1 MNPFRTA
8 AFRVL
13 AIGLA
18 LPLAALFWTVGCDVD
33 STDSTT
39 GVLSDDGGILS
50 FAGLYMNANNSDSNV
65 YPLVF
70 PEGKQSGTVLTWL
83 RILQYGSVLEA
94 YDNAGLTWTGSVSF
108 NSGTATFSLKGRTTA
123 GQSVE
128 IFGTLVGG
136 ATNTSE
142 PQATMDASWIE
153 PNFYGNI
160 RAKASVAPVA
170 TNSPTTNITSSVRI
184 NPRPAITLSAGN
196 LSTNFSATGGSGNY
210 TWSVDNNRGTINN
223 TTGSS
228 VTYTATGVSGSNTIR
243 VRDTENSSNT
253 DSCNIVI

>member
-13 AIGLA
+13 AFGLA
-18 LPLAALFWTVGCDVD
+18 LPLSALLWTVGCDVD

-39 GVLSDDGGILS
+39 STISDNEGKFYS
-50 FAGLYMNANNSDSNV
+50 YAGLYMNTEKGSTNGYDT
-65 YPLVF
+65 LVF
-70 PEGKQSGTVLTWL
+70 PAGKQSGVKLVWL
-83 RILQYGSVLEA
+83 RLLQYGSVLEG
-94 YDNAGLTWTGSVSF
+94 YDNAGMTWSGSLTAQNGAVASF
-108 NSGTATFSLKGRTTA
+108 GLTGRTTA
-123 GQSVE
+123 GQPVE
-128 IFGTLVGG
+128 IAGTLSY
-136 ATNTSE
+136 ASQESTL
-142 PQATMDASWIE
+142 DAAWIE
-153 PNFYGNI
+153 PSFAGSI
-160 RAKASVAPVA
+160 FGKATVSPVA